1 MLLLKRFRNLFTADA
16 HAVLDLMEDSH
27 ALLKQ
32 SLRDMEEQLK
42 QQSHALAIL
51 ISNKDKLSKQQNL
64 KQQELEKI
72 TANLDVCFE
81 SDNQDL
87 AKKLIKKRL
96 YLEKQQVIIN
106 EKIANNAEAISQSQ
120 NTLESNQA
128 MFEDMQQQESALVLE
143 QKIETMPEV
152 NQTINEISQD
162 DVEVAFLHELKKR
175 GTL

>member
-51 ISNKDKLSKQQNL
+51 ISNKDKLSKQQDL
-64 KQQELEKI
+64 KQRELEKI

-81 SDNQDL
+81 SDNQEL

-96 YLEKQQVIIN
+96 YLEKQQVIIS
-106 EKIANNAEAISQSQ
+106 EKITNNAEVMSLSQ

-128 MFEDMQQQESALVLE
+128 MFEDMKQQESALVLD

-162 DVEVAFLHELKKR
+162 DVEVAFLHELKRR
-175 GTL
+175 GAL